1 EQIFTKEQLAAA
13 EKLEA
18 YVLESSVFI
27 NEGGKRFVRKALPRE
42 AQLSVIYGLAAGD
55 YDGDGK
61 VDVLMG
67 GNLYEAKPEVGI
79 YDGSY
84 GLFLKGI
91 GDGSFTSI
99 PAQASGIFSIGA
111 VRNIIALRNRN
122 KQLILFAKN
131 NNQVQLVELDTH
143 ESK

>member
-1 EQIFTKEQLAAA
+1 
-13 EKLEA
+13 
-18 YVLESSVFI
+18 
-27 NEGGKRFVRKALPRE
+27 
-42 AQLSVIYGLAAGD
+42 
-55 YDGDGK
+55 
-61 VDVLMG
+61 
-67 GNLYEAKPEVGI
+67 I